1 MNTIGVPYH
10 LDEPIPGFD
19 FGVPVNLE
27 VIGELPPADFWQC
40 MDVMDEKAAQ
50 AMCSLERP
58 VLVISGLYD
67 QPRRLGRTAASGT
80 RRGHRVG

>member
-1 MNTIGVPYH
+1 MNAIGVPYH

-19 FGVPVNLE
+19 FGVRVDLE

-40 MDVMDEKAAQ
+40 MDVLDEEVAPAV
-50 AMCSLERP
+50 CSHERP

-67 QPRRLGRTAASGT
+67 QPRRLGRAAASGT